1 MTCVWDSIISG
12 LSDLFRKSDNG
23 RGLFDI
29 ISPILNRSDFIQF
42 CEKNCDYMLS
52 STIYQHN
59 TAARG
64 PIVLNTAARGPI
76 VLNTA
81 ARGPIVLNTYNY
93 ESIRLNDEPISQK
106 EIEVCVKRI
115 KELDQIEK
123 QDGYNVGAAD
133 SFLLFICIFFRINI
147 IHTGQAHYITVDDKP
162 YSPSMIKYKNRV
174 KCDYRPFT
182 CHYINLNGSGECI
195 KLNSSTTHM
204 SYVDCIYF

>member
-42 CEKNCDYMLS
+42 CEKHCDYMLL
-52 STIYQHN
+52 STIDSIYQNN
-59 TAARG
+59 TS
-64 PIVLNTAARGPI
+64 
-76 VLNTA
+76 

-93 ESIRLNDEPISQK
+93 ESVRLNDEPISQK

-162 YSPSMIKYKNRV
+162 YSPSMIGCKHRV

-204 SYVDCIYF
+204 TYVDCIYF